1 MKFSNPYVLLGVV
14 LALLL
19 TFWAGHHKGY
29 ALANLEHQSEVGKLN
44 EAARQR
50 EQADAAKIS
59 DLAYQLEKANKDADV
74 QINKLRR
81 DLRAGTQRLSVP
93 VVNVCPAEPATAPSG
108 DRVETRAELDPK
120 AADDLVAIA
129 QEGDAA
135 IRQLNACIDAY
146 NEVRQK

>member
-1 MKFSNPYVLLGVV
+1 MKLPNPYLLLGVV

-29 ALANLEHQSEVGKLN
+29 ALATLEHQSEVGKLN
-44 EAARQR
+44 AQARDR
-50 EQADAAKIS
+50 EQADAAKIN
-59 DLAYQLEKANKDADV
+59 DMAYQLERANNDAEV

-93 VVNVCPAEPATAPSG
+93 VVNVCSAESAAAAPG
-108 DRVETRAELDPK
+108 DRTEARAELDPK

>member
-1 MKFSNPYVLLGVV
+1 MKLTNPYLLLGALV
-14 LALLL
+14 ALLL

-29 ALANLEHQSEVGKLN
+29 TLATLEHQSEVGKLN
-44 EAARQR
+44 EQARNR

-59 DLAYQLEKANKDADV
+59 DLAYQLEKANKDADA

-81 DLRAGTQRLSVP
+81 DLRTGAQRLSVP
-93 VVNVCPAEPATAPSG
+93 VVNVCAAESPATPSG